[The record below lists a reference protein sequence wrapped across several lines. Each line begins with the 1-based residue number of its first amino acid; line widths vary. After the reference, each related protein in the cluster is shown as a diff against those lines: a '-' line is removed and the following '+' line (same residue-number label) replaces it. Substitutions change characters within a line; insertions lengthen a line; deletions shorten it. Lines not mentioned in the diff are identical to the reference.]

1 MSKDEI
7 MEIFYKIANY
17 NEASL
22 AVIERA
28 NSYDTT
34 PAVVLLR
41 DNRLNLA
48 LLSNKIEEI
57 FSEEKQGKNQSET
70 EEKQVEDENEKA
82 T

>member
-1 MSKDEI
+1 MNKDEI

-22 AVIERA
+22 AVIERS

>member
-1 MSKDEI
+1 MNKDEI

-22 AVIERA
+22 AVIECS